1 MLAALGLL
9 LRGGASDYM
18 RREIGGW
25 AIQLAAAAVLCAIVA
40 AGGGFLLAAAYLAL
54 GDAGYSPAH
63 AALLIGLALMGSAL
77 LVVLVAA
84 LSGRRRSAATLPVP
98 AERAAAREAGDRVS
112 EPQTLDQL
120 HILLR
125 DSPPLAAAAIVAG
138 LIVGV
143 FLRTRTR
150 TRAR

>member
-40 AGGGFLLAAAYLAL
+40 AGAGFLLAAGYLAL
-54 GDAGYSPAH
+54 GGAGYSPAH

-84 LSGRRRSAATLPVP
+84 LSGRRRRSPAALPVP
-98 AERAAAREAGDRVS
+98 AERAGAREAGDRMS

-120 HILLR
+120 HVLLR
-125 DSPPLAAAAIVAG
+125 DSPPLTAAAIVAG

-143 FLRTRTR
+143 FLRTR
-150 TRAR
+150 AR